1 MINPHQK
8 IDDTAEV
15 SALNTQTANSND
27 LSGQSIDD
35 LLGQFESIGQQA
47 QILKGRILI
56 EFKKRADH
64 ERIDFEEYI
73 EMHCIKHSTLCAMT
87 HQHRNRLM
95 HLAKF
100 FDEQH
105 PMDGITVTCGY
116 EIAAPKNKEVAEAV
130 YQKAFDQYLSV
141 DSIRKLIK
149 AEKLALADKSEVPK
163 ISYSKHVNMTEEA
176 THLIEYLNAMKPG
189 STDQDNL
196 IVFKTCYEK
205 VKEQI
210 KATQREKAS
219 N

>member
-1 MINPHQK
+1 MNNTQEH

-15 SALNTQTANSND
+15 SALNTQPTNSND
-27 LSGQSIDD
+27 LSTQSIND
-35 LLGQFESIGQQA
+35 LLRQFESIGQQA
-47 QILKGRILI
+47 QVFQGRILI

-64 ERIDFEEYI
+64 ERIDFEQYI
-73 EMHCIKHSTLCAMT
+73 KMHCIEHSTLCAMT

-116 EIAAPKNKEVAEAV
+116 EIAAPKNKTVAEAV
-130 YQKAFDQYLSV
+130 YQKAFAQYLSV
-141 DSIRKLIK
+141 DDIRKLIK
-149 AEKLALADKSEVPK
+149 AEKLALANKSEVPK
-163 ISYSKHVNMTEEA
+163 IIYSKHVKMTEEA
-176 THLIEYLNAMKPG
+176 TLLIEYLNAMKPG

-205 VKEQI
+205 MKEQI
-210 KATQREKAS
+210 NATQHEKAS